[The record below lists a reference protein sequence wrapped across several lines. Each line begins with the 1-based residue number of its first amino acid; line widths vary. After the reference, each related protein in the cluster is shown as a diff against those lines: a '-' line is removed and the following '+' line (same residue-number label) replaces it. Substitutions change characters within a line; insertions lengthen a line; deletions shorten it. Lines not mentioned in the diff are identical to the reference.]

1 MSLDTAEEFM
11 ESKPYGIDVSILTF
25 GAMVV
30 STCHFPA
37 PKVSL
42 RHVHL
47 TQPTILVIILDPC
60 G

>member
-30 STCHFPA
+30 SICHFP
-37 PKVSL
+37 L
-42 RHVHL
+42 RHVQL
-47 TQPTILVIILDPC
+47 TQPTILVVLF
-60 G
+60 